1 MGQVGWKGCGVGCRL
16 GLVAW
21 PVGWSLSPP
30 LFYYFKTVSLSY
42 FLFCLKPF
50 QIVFI

>member
-21 PVGWSLSPP
+21 PVGWSLSP
-30 LFYYFKTVSLSY
+30 LFFILKQ
-42 FLFCLKPF
+42 FLFLIFCF
-50 QIVFI
+50 V